1 MCTRMGLPTSSKKI
15 VVGLLTA
22 ERAAVVTSPVLQR
35 ESDQAIRKCSVVT
48 TSPVPVAINSDNFR
62 KAGEAPGRLESLKQ
76 RVVISRCVEM

>member
-62 KAGEAPGRLESLKQ
+62 KSGRSTGQTGVFETA
-76 RVVISRCVEM
+76 RVISRCVEM